1 MSAAPPLPV
10 GFHTHLADSPTSLGA
25 GWTGVAGDE
34 EVGRLWAVGGSWV
47 GVGGRGLSWVAT
59 QAEGHVAEVTTPPA
73 LASPVLVGRT
83 NESGWRGVERCF
95 LTKST
100 SAAQRN

>member
-1 MSAAPPLPV
+1 MGGWSWV
-10 GFHTHLADSPTSLGA
+10 GVGGRGWARMGA

-34 EVGRLWAVGGSWV
+34 EVGRVWAVGGSWV

-59 QAEGHVAEVTTPPA
+59 QAEGHVAEGTTPPA
-73 LASPVLVGRT
+73 LASPALVGLT
-83 NESGWRGVERCF
+83 NESGWRGVDRGF
-95 LTKST
+95 LTKSS